1 MLVTHTHGCLPSTIP
16 EEHSYWLV
24 DRYMYDPKRLTVV
37 AGGKQVEINEAIGC
51 TDVKWGTHLPHVIRA
66 EGILQGDSMIS
77 GASAQP
83 TLTAPEGAVVETAVV
98 TEGVDPATLTT
109 ATSQGLAANPTDA
122 LRSKSIAQANTIYM
136 DRVCGMA
143 EQVAFKEH
151 ASALPVGRKYC
162 EELPGHVQ
170 AHNGNKVLSLVLSHD
185 EVASDHD
192 ARTFSCRLLQKELN
206 MRFEALQSLDQLEDA
221 TNGDLAAAVEETVA
235 SELEAVRRKLA
246 DEKIEQAEPKMKMKR
261 RIASKTTPK
270 QENTDVEAASASAKD
285 FEQYKYAPSRTLTA
299 RQGNPSLLA
308 TFCAVAI
315 ASDAINVPCPA
326 SYVAIDGGVSSQYA
340 QTCFSPVADI
350 NFCEY
355 SIDEARMCSINL
367 TPGCPNNPC
376 FPNKC
381 SPRVQ

>member
-98 TEGVDPATLTT
+98 NEGVDPATLTT

-143 EQVAFKEH
+143 EQVAFK
-151 ASALPVGRKYC
+151 
-162 EELPGHVQ
+162 
-170 AHNGNKVLSLVLSHD
+170 
-185 EVASDHD
+185 
-192 ARTFSCRLLQKELN
+192 
-206 MRFEALQSLDQLEDA
+206 
-221 TNGDLAAAVEETVA
+221 
-235 SELEAVRRKLA
+235 
-246 DEKIEQAEPKMKMKR
+246 
-261 RIASKTTPK
+261 
-270 QENTDVEAASASAKD
+270 
-285 FEQYKYAPSRTLTA
+285 
-299 RQGNPSLLA
+299 
-308 TFCAVAI
+308 
-315 ASDAINVPCPA
+315 
-326 SYVAIDGGVSSQYA
+326 
-340 QTCFSPVADI
+340 
-350 NFCEY
+350 
-355 SIDEARMCSINL
+355 
-367 TPGCPNNPC
+367 
-376 FPNKC
+376 
-381 SPRVQ
+381 